1 MFIVFNW
8 VFLFEAYEATS
19 ISLAT
24 VVYHTQPFF
33 LVLLGAV
40 FLRERISAGKLGWLA
55 LAFAGLVLVSG
66 VRPGE
71 TASLKG
77 LGFALAAAVLYAL
90 ATFVTKRITGV
101 RPHLIALV
109 QVLTGLPLL
118 LPFADFGAVGGLGT
132 GWLWLVGLGI
142 VHTGLMY
149 VLMYA
154 AYAKLPT
161 AKIAVLAFTYPAVA
175 MGVDWAVYGHHIG
188 LVQAL
193 GVPLIVLA
201 SLKVT
206 LSGSAPARVVAPAP
220 RTAGHEPE
228 AASPPPRELREQGE
242 RRLPVQR
249 DERPGRQ
256 LRRDGDPGQQ
266 SDPEPRGH
274 PALGRLDRAELH
286 ERRRPL
292 PQLRLEEV
300 AVRAARLG
308 PHQPRPR
315 QVGGGQARPADQGMV
330 RARHQ
335 GQWFGR
341 QHLRLQAL
349 VLGVR
354 FHQEAHVVRALPQCL
369 PGLVAER
376 GPQRQPHRRVAV
388 VEVLQERRQPVGGEG
403 LHRADGDRPRGSAA
417 LATAVRASSASSPI
431 RRAYGRRRSPASV
444 SRMRLPRRSKS
455 STPSEDSRERIWPVT
470 LDCA

>member
-1 MFIVFNW
+1 MRNETRGTVELTLAMVLSGTLGVFVVESGASPFEVVFFRCLFGAAALGAYSLARGFFTGHGFTPKKLGLAALGGVFIVFNW

-40 FLRERISAGKLGWLA
+40 FMRERISGAKLGWLA
-55 LAFAGLVLVSG
+55 LAFGGLVLVSG
-66 VRPGE
+66 VRPGD

-109 QVLTGLPLL
+109 QVLVGLPLL
-118 LPFADFGAVGGLGT
+118 LPFVDFGAVGGIGG
-132 GWLWLVGLGI
+132 GWLWLGGLGVI
-142 VHTGLMY
+142 HTGLMY

-206 LSGSAPARVVAPAP
+206 LVSSARTPVAAPAP
-220 RTAGHEPE
+220 RTAGH
-228 AASPPPRELREQGE
+228 A
-242 RRLPVQR
+242 
-249 DERPGRQ
+249 PG
-256 LRRDGDPGQQ
+256 
-266 SDPEPRGH
+266 
-274 PALGRLDRAELH
+274 
-286 ERRRPL
+286 
-292 PQLRLEEV
+292 
-300 AVRAARLG
+300 
-308 PHQPRPR
+308 
-315 QVGGGQARPADQGMV
+315 
-330 RARHQ
+330 
-335 GQWFGR
+335 
-341 QHLRLQAL
+341 
-349 VLGVR
+349 
-354 FHQEAHVVRALPQCL
+354 
-369 PGLVAER
+369 
-376 GPQRQPHRRVAV
+376 
-388 VEVLQERRQPVGGEG
+388 
-403 LHRADGDRPRGSAA
+403 
-417 LATAVRASSASSPI
+417 ASSPVAT
-431 RRAYGRRRSPASV
+431 RAV
-444 SRMRLPRRSKS
+444 
-455 STPSEDSRERIWPVT
+455 
-470 LDCA
+470 